1 MANIL
6 DKNRILDAART
17 VFARHGFRKASLAD
31 IVRPLGVANTA
42 VYHHFP
48 GGKEEIFHAVID
60 REEHAVLTDMQQALA
75 SSADPSRQLRALI
88 MAKLTHFQQLR
99 ELLMVPRDVGEEV
112 AQLYDAHET
121 AFRASE
127 RAMISSLLREGQ
139 AAGLFRSNDPD
150 HLAKSVQTVLN
161 RLEVPLIFEETPDKM
176 EQEVD
181 ELLEL
186 LFYGIMNRTI
196 MNQEVQKDD

>member
-1 MANIL
+1 MASML

-17 VFARHGFRKASLAD
+17 VFARHGYRKASLSD

-60 REEHAVLTDMQQALA
+60 REERAVLADMEQAL
-75 SSADPSRQLRALI
+75 STSADPGSQLRALI

-112 AQLYDAHET
+112 AQLYAAHET
-121 AFRASE
+121 TFRDSE
-127 RAMISSLLREGQ
+127 RDMMAALLRKGQ
-139 AAGLFRSNDPD
+139 ADGIFRSVDPE
-150 HLAKSVQTVLN
+150 HLAKTLQNILN
-161 RLEVPLIFEETPDKM
+161 RLEVPLVFEETPDKM
-176 EQEVD
+176 EQEID
-181 ELLEL
+181 DLLQL
-186 LFYGIMNRTI
+186 LFYGIMIR
-196 MNQEVQKDD
+196 EDQKDG

>member
-17 VFARHGFRKASLAD
+17 VFARHGYRKASLAD

-48 GGKEEIFHAVID
+48 GGKEEIFHAVIN
-60 REEHAVLTDMQQALA
+60 REEHAVLTDMQQALS
-75 SSADPSRQLRALI
+75 SSADPPRQLRALI

-112 AQLYDAHET
+112 AQLYAAHET
-121 AFRASE
+121 TFRASE
-127 RAMISSLLREGQ
+127 RALISALLRMGQ
-139 AAGLFRSNDPD
+139 TAGIFRSIDPD
-150 HLAKSVQTVLN
+150 HLAKNLQTVLN
-161 RLEVPLIFEETPDKM
+161 RLEVPLVFEETPDKM

-181 ELLEL
+181 DLLEL
-186 LFYGIMNRTI
+186 LFYGIMA
-196 MNQEVQKDD
+196 QEVKRDV